1 VYKNVALAGLRS
13 PDGDDLGEATYAMM
27 IKRGEEIHLDAGQRF
42 RVVDVVPFEEEDES
56 PFVGLLR
63 VEAA

>member
-1 VYKNVALAGLRS
+1 MFRYRLHS

-27 IKRGEEIHLDAGQRF
+27 IHVDEEIIAGSNQRF

-56 PFVGLLR
+56 PFVGLLQ
-63 VEAA
+63 VEAF